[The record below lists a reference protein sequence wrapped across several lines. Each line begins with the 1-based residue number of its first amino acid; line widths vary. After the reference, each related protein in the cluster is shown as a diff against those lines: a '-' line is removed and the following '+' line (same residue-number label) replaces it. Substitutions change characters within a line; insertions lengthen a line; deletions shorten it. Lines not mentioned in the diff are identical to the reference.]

1 MTKKM
6 KRLFSVMLIVSVMM
20 SMLSVSAFAEDTV
33 PETSFFQ
40 CEYAAEHTHT
50 GSQFNLAINNSPV
63 FVGFVSH
70 LSNVIYFLM
79 TREQEDSSSTPAA
92 KVMLFRSSS

>member
-20 SMLSVSAFAEDTV
+20 SMLSVSAFAEETV

-40 CEYAAEHTHT
+40 CGYAAEHTHT
-50 GSQFNLAINNSPV
+50 G
-63 FVGFVSH
+63 
-70 LSNVIYFLM
+70 
-79 TREQEDSSSTPAA
+79 EDGD
-92 KVMLFRSSS
+92 

>member
-40 CEYAAEHTHT
+40 CGYAAEHIHT
-50 GSQFNLAINNSPV
+50 GEDGDCYKTELICNLHVHGETCYTDGVLTCTNGAW
-63 FVGFVSH
+63 
-70 LSNVIYFLM
+70 
-79 TREQEDSSSTPAA
+79 DPACELTA
-92 KVMLFRSSS
+92 EHP